1 MKPWREADDAQLRRA
16 AAERVMG
23 WVAHQQKGR
32 YASWIRWYSPGFDP
46 LVSDWEL
53 EEHEWRPDQDRDDL
67 ARVVLAASE
76 RFGPIAASIREDQ
89 SVWGMALRDPRAALV
104 LLLELLFP
112 EGMNDA

>member
-23 WVAHQQKGR
+23 WVEASVPVSEDGYERVWGR
-32 YASWIRWYSPGFDP
+32 DGRPVVAQR
-46 LVSDWEL
+46 DWLLGWNRNE
-53 EEHEWRPDQDRDDL
+53 L

-89 SVWGMALRDPRAALV
+89 TVWGMALRDPRAALV
-104 LLLELLFP
+104 RLLELLFP
-112 EGMNDA
+112 EGMNDE